1 MHELMTVE
9 YLGKYN
15 KPTPET
21 TVQHLSGEWS
31 NSSWQGLPT
40 CNMQQADIEATQ

>member
-21 TVQHLSGEWS
+21 TVQHLSGKWS
-31 NSSWQGLPT
+31 NWSWQCLNT
-40 CNMQQADIEATQ
+40 NMQQQADIEATQ